1 MFWVVLPAI
10 WGLDPLSC
18 HTWSHSEG
26 YLLRRD
32 EKMAD
37 KDDQDGLKLMCK
49 QHHGQKGPIFDQ
61 WALIYLDCCEAK
73 GDEDG
78 SWGLGEMHPV

>member
-1 MFWVVLPAI
+1 MARSRLLGRPTEDLGGSGSAI
-10 WGLDPLSC
+10 S
-18 HTWSHSEG
+18 SHVEPPEG

-61 WALIYLDCCEAK
+61 WALIYLLHDR
-73 GDEDG
+73 G
-78 SWGLGEMHPV
+78 

>member
-1 MFWVVLPAI
+1 MFIKRHLH
-10 WGLDPLSC
+10 LSR
-18 HTWSHSEG
+18 G
-26 YLLRRD
+26 F
-32 EKMAD
+32 
-37 KDDQDGLKLMCK
+37 KLMCK

-78 SWGLGEMHPV
+78 SWADCHLGTDLQAGLTAAQVRKRKLRRRESYACAY

>member
-1 MFWVVLPAI
+1 M
-10 WGLDPLSC
+10 
-18 HTWSHSEG
+18 SHVEPPEG